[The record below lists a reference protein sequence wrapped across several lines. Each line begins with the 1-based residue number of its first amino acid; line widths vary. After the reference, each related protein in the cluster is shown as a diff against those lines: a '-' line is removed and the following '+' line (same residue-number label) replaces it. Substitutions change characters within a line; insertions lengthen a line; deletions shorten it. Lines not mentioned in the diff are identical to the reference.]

1 MRLTFSYN
9 FIRIGLKCDQ
19 SDTHFSLFIL
29 TNHGRENVT
38 KKKFEEI
45 NEMHIIFDDDSCLR
59 RFNKLFYT
67 KIADFMKRKISFQVF
82 RSIASLVNPYTQI
95 CMLLSF
101 EGNKMHF
108 SGNDLFI
115 AVLHTHTQ
123 RT

>member
-1 MRLTFSYN
+1 MRLTFLYN

-29 TNHGRENVT
+29 TNHGCTNVT

-67 KIADFMKRKISFQVF
+67 KIADFVKKISFSSV
-82 RSIASLVNPYTQI
+82 
-95 CMLLSF
+95 SF
-101 EGNKMHF
+101 DCQF
-108 SGNDLFI
+108 SKPI
-115 AVLHTHTQ
+115 YA
-123 RT
+123 